1 MKEDPNIYP
10 PGLDRDK
17 VEAIITYYDNQT
29 EDEAVAEDE
38 AAWQAEGMTM
48 MQVPTDLVPLVRD
61 LIAQRRA
68 AG

>member
-17 VEAIITYYDNQT
+17 VEAIIAYYDNQT